1 MAKTAHRHCPEWPCN
16 LKHMC
21 ASRVVGFDRS
31 WYGVVAPITQVGV
44 GGSHRSGWQVTGWWG
59 GVWGRFSGCGI
70 VRVWVFS
77 ITKLDLYTWAGC
89 LGSQEDE
96 QVDTTSHFPPS
107 CLSRSGSL
115 TTTGTTRWS
124 RARAGASLKCL
135 RRTLV
140 GLVALLGTLRGVT

>member
-21 ASRVVGFDRS
+21 AIASRVVGFDRS

-70 VRVWVFS
+70 LRVWVFPLQNL
-77 ITKLDLYTWAGC
+77 IYIPGQDAWVTGRT
-89 LGSQEDE
+89 
-96 QVDTTSHFPPS
+96 
-107 CLSRSGSL
+107 SRS
-115 TTTGTTRWS
+115 TRPHTPL
-124 RARAGASLKCL
+124 RTACLARAP
-135 RRTLV
+135 
-140 GLVALLGTLRGVT
+140 